1 MLKMNAGLMNYSVQ
15 PCLFFRAHLDREHG
29 LVA

>member
-1 MLKMNAGLMNYSVQ
+1 MLKMNAGLMNYSMH
-15 PCLFFRAHLDREHG
+15 PCLFFRAHLVGELG